1 MGWNKGQQAVLDS
14 LQNDKNVLVSAAA
27 GSGKT
32 AVLVQRIIDTVKEK
46 KAGIDEI
53 LVVTFTRAAAAQMK
67 GKIVKKLEEAAEN
80 CEDEELSKYLYKQLG
95 LSSNADISTIDSF
108 CNRVVKENFNKIG
121 IDPSFSTFD
130 QGEIKLL
137 NSDILDETMDQL
149 YKDDEEVRKVVAAFL
164 KRGIDDSDFKEVILN
179 INRISDGFADPDK
192 WLKECETLP
201 EVLTDEDINQ
211 LPWVKK
217 HVEDI
222 KKRIE
227 CFIKE
232 YKEAIDYL
240 EGLAEFETD
249 KKTLNQ
255 IDKLINLLREDEEFL
270 TSFVIANSLRA
281 MQVAIENHE
290 KWGRM
295 PVTGR
300 ISDIKWIKDMRK
312 NCKETFEKGKLLF
325 FSEEEI
331 RDELK
336 AIVPIVNNLLK
347 CVNCFRANLM
357 EEKKRLRK
365 YEFSDIAHF
374 TYNALFDKE
383 ANAPSTLAK
392 IYSEKYKYIYIDEY
406 QDSSDMQENILNS
419 VARKDENGNI
429 YNIFMVGD
437 VKQSIYR
444 FRQARPQLFLSKEDK
459 YLSDD
464 LCGTILYLNMN
475 YRSSK
480 EILDGV
486 NFIFDKVMRK
496 DFGGIEYDE
505 NVKLNAPDKEIYDVN
520 FPVPEEEIL
529 TSGKPEI
536 LFVKKEAASS
546 ETGEIKEEAESKDKK
561 ETESSKDGKDKEEEE
576 KEELKSEKTLA
587 ELEASVIADRIDE
600 LINGD
605 KPLYIRNEEYDP
617 SKGNGRF
624 RKAEYKDVV
633 ILLRSIRNIKEIT
646 SALGY
651 RKIPVAVDDDSEFF
665 DAVEILTIISIL
677 KCIDNVRQDVPYA
690 SFLLSKITGI
700 TDDEMAYVVSKVK
713 VDNIYLYD
721 RTKKFMDEYINSD
734 FERERMI
741 AGKIKKAL
749 DLIRRWKKVK
759 RYITIAELLEII
771 YRDTDYDIYVSA
783 MPEGNKR
790 LSNLISLKRHAENFE
805 AGNNKGLFDFLRYIE
820 KLKVHSPEFSNNS
833 GLKETGNVVHIT
845 TIHSSKGL
853 EYPVVFV
860 SKLGKK
866 FNENDQKKAV
876 AVSADYH
883 VIPQK
888 IREIGGRIRLKEDGL
903 FRKAINEMDKRE
915 NLYEELRIL
924 YVAFTRAKEKLI
936 LTGTYEVHKND
947 NKGLKYSQLVNATSY
962 MDFIRPVIR
971 DYEEEITS
979 YFDIKIMDSSEFVT
993 GAEYK
998 RAEASVERSKNI
1010 QDIERTLGA
1019 IEVLKEDN
1027 EKIKEEEKRIKERY
1041 EFVYPQ
1047 WKACRTK
1054 AKMSVSEIK
1063 KYNMSQS
1070 EKMSQSRNGPLAD
1083 GPSTDGPSTD
1093 GPSTD
1098 VPPAAKDAAFET
1110 SVSEAMSAER
1120 TSADVLLSERHIPN
1134 ELISETSVSEAM
1146 SAERTSADELPP
1158 ERTSADV
1165 LSSERHIP
1173 DELIS
1178 DTEGSAD
1185 RASMTGERSGARYG
1199 TLMHKV
1205 MELLPFREIKDKDSY
1220 KKLISEI
1227 IDSKEFTDGDREIIN
1242 VWRFMN
1248 FYSDDPASLI
1258 QRMIKADKKGY
1269 LYKERQFVAG
1279 IPADELPFD
1288 APLYEAAL
1296 LESDEDPGDGGRVY
1310 LDLSDIR
1317 DNLSHEDV
1325 VIQGIIDGYFYEESS
1340 DGKMSVILL
1349 DYKTDSVK
1357 DGASLADLYRS
1368 QMYLYAHTLEDITK
1382 LQVSDIILYG
1392 FKKGIGEVKVNIDK
1406 YRR

>member
-32 AVLVQRIIDTVKEK
+32 AVLVQRIIDTVKER

-67 GKIVKKLEEAAEN
+67 GKIVKKLEEEAEK

-121 IDPSFSTFD
+121 IDPSFGTFD
-130 QGEIKLL
+130 QGEKKLL
-137 NSDILDETMDQL
+137 ESDILDETMDEL
-149 YKDDEEVRKVVAAFL
+149 YRNDEEVRKVVAAFL
-164 KRGIDDSDFKEVILN
+164 KRGIDDSDFKEVILK
-179 INRISDGFADPDK
+179 ISGISDGFADPDK
-192 WLKECETLP
+192 WLKECEILP
-201 EVLTDEDINQ
+201 EELTDEDINQ

-227 CFIKE
+227 CYIRD
-232 YKEAIDYL
+232 YKKAVDHL
-240 EGLAEFETD
+240 EGLAEFEQDD
-249 KKTLNQ
+249 KVLKVL
-255 IDKLINLLREDEEFL
+255 DKLIRIYKEDEEFL
-270 TSFVIANSLRA
+270 TSFILAKSLRA
-281 MQVAIENHE
+281 MIIARDSRESWE
-290 KWGRM
+290 RM
-295 PVTGR
+295 PATTKLG
-300 ISDIKWIKDMRK
+300 DIKWIKDIRT
-312 NCKETFEKGKLLF
+312 NCREEFNKGKFLF

-331 RDELK
+331 RNELNT
-336 AIVPIVNNLLK
+336 IVPIVNVLLK
-347 CVNCFRANLM
+347 CVNTFRANLM

-383 ANAPSTLAK
+383 KNAPSKLAEA
-392 IYSEKYKYIYIDEY
+392 YSEKYKYIYIDEY

-419 VARKDENGNI
+419 VARKDENGNL

-444 FRQARPQLFLSKEDK
+444 FRQARPQLFLSKENT
-459 YLSDD
+459 YLSNEIM
-464 LCGTILYLNMN
+464 GTILYLNMN

-486 NFIFDKVMRK
+486 NFIFEKVMRK

-505 NVKLNAPDKEIYDVN
+505 NVKLNAPDKEIYDAN
-520 FPVPEEEIL
+520 FPKPEGAIH

-536 LFVKKEAASS
+536 LIVKKDAEDSKENEGASKD
-546 ETGEIKEEAESKDKK
+546 EVKEEADREPTKP
-561 ETESSKDGKDKEEEE
+561 EM
-576 KEELKSEKTLA
+576 TLA
-587 ELEASVIADRIDE
+587 ECEASVIADRIDE

-605 KPLYIRNEEYDP
+605 DPLYIRNEEYDP
-617 SKGNGRF
+617 SNPDSRF

-646 SALGY
+646 AALGFK
-651 RKIPVAVDDDSEFF
+651 KIPVAVDDDSEFF
-665 DAVEILTIISIL
+665 DAAEILTILSIL
-677 KCIDNVRQDVPYA
+677 KCIDNIRQDVPYA

-700 TDDEMAYVVSKVK
+700 TDEEMAYIVSKIK
-713 VDNIYLYD
+713 IDNTYLFD
-721 RTKKFMDEYINSD
+721 KTKKFMEDYIDSGD
-734 FERERMI
+734 DREREI
-741 AGKIKKAL
+741 AFKLKKAM
-749 DLIRRWKKVK
+749 DLIKRWKKVK

-820 KLKVHSPEFSNNS
+820 KLKIHSKDFSNNS
-833 GLKETGNVVHIT
+833 GLKESGNVVHIT

-866 FNENDQKKAV
+866 FNEEDLKKPV

-883 VIPQK
+883 VIPKK
-888 IREIGGRIRLKEDGL
+888 IREIGGRYRLREDGL

-915 NLYEELRIL
+915 TLYEELRIL

-936 LTGTYEVHKND
+936 LTGTYEVHKTD
-947 NKGLKYSQLVNATSY
+947 KKGLSYSQMVNAISY

-971 DYEEEITS
+971 DYEDEITD
-979 YFDIKIMDSSEFVT
+979 YFDLKIKNYSEFAVC
-993 GAEYK
+993 AEINREK
-998 RAEASVERSKNI
+998 VA
-1010 QDIERTLGA
+1010 IEKDSNVKELDRTLQA
-1019 IEVLKEDN
+1019 IEDLKADN
-1027 EKIKEEEKRIKERY
+1027 GDIKENEKRIKERY
-1041 EFVYPQ
+1041 DFVYPQ
-1047 WKACRTK
+1047 WKATKTK

-1063 KYNMSQS
+1063 KYNINLSTS
-1070 EKMSQSRNGPLAD
+1070 EEEAVNPSAGIALSEEEAVDPSADIAPETDVSKAACLTAGGTYGDGLPAD
-1083 GPSTDGPSTD
+1083 GIMKPSTERPS
-1093 GPSTD
+1093 
-1098 VPPAAKDAAFET
+1098 
-1110 SVSEAMSAER
+1110 
-1120 TSADVLLSERHIPN
+1120 N
-1134 ELISETSVSEAM
+1134 
-1146 SAERTSADELPP
+1146 
-1158 ERTSADV
+1158 
-1165 LSSERHIP
+1165 
-1173 DELIS
+1173 
-1178 DTEGSAD
+1178 
-1185 RASMTGERSGARYG
+1185 GAQYG
-1199 TLMHKV
+1199 TLVHKV
-1205 MELLPFREIKDKDSY
+1205 MELLPFREIKDKESY
-1220 KKLISEI
+1220 KKLIEEI
-1227 IDSKEFTDGDREIIN
+1227 IDSQEFTDQDRQIIN
-1242 VWRFMN
+1242 VWRFIN

-1258 QRMIKADKKGY
+1258 QRMIRADKKGY

-1279 IPADELPFD
+1279 IPADELPYD

-1296 LESDEDPGDGGRVY
+1296 LESDEDPGDGGKVFM
-1310 LDLSDIR
+1310 DLSDIR
-1317 DNLSHEDV
+1317 EKLSHEDV

-1357 DGASLADLYRS
+1357 DGESLANLYRS
-1368 QMYLYAHTLEDITK
+1368 QMYLYAHTIEDITK
-1382 LQVSDIILYG
+1382 LEVSDIILYG

>member
-14 LQNDKNVLVSAAA
+14 LKNDKNVLVSAAA

-32 AVLVQRIIDTVKEK
+32 AVLVQRIIDTVKER

-67 GKIVKKLEEAAEN
+67 GKIVKKLEEAAES

-121 IDPSFSTFD
+121 IDPSFATFD

-137 NSDILDETMDQL
+137 NSDILDETMDEL
-149 YKDDEEVRKVVAAFL
+149 YAEDEEVRKVVSAFL
-164 KRGIDDSDFKEVILN
+164 KRGIDDSDFKEVILK
-179 INRISDGFADPDK
+179 ISSISDGFADPDK
-192 WLKECETLP
+192 WLKECEILP
-201 EVLTDEDINQ
+201 EELTDEDINQ

-227 CFIKE
+227 CYIKD
-232 YKEAIDYL
+232 YKKVINYL
-240 EGLAEFETD
+240 EGLAEFESD
-249 KKTLNQ
+249 DKTLNQ
-255 IDKLINLLREDEEFL
+255 IDKLMILLKEDEEFL

-281 MQVAIENHE
+281 MRVALENHE

-295 PVTGR
+295 PNANR
-300 ISDIKWIKDMRK
+300 IAEVESIKKMR
-312 NCKETFEKGKLLF
+312 NICKEAFDKGKLLF

-331 RDELK
+331 RNELIT
-336 AIVPIVNNLLK
+336 IVPIVNVLLK

-383 ANAPSTLAK
+383 ANAPSALAK

-419 VARKDENGNI
+419 VARKDHNGNI

-444 FRQARPQLFLSKEDK
+444 FRQARPQLFLSKEDT
-459 YLSDD
+459 YLSDE
-464 LCGTILYLNMN
+464 LTGTILYLNMN

-505 NVKLNAPDKEIYDVN
+505 NVKLNAPDKEIYNGN
-520 FPVPEEEIL
+520 FPTPEEDIL

-536 LFVKKEAASS
+536 IFVKKEAGSS
-546 ETGEIKEEAESKDKK
+546 EEGKNKED
-561 ETESSKDGKDKEEEE
+561 KDKEETEKEDGSNEE
-576 KEELKSEKTLA
+576 KPEKTLA

-633 ILLRSIRNIKEIT
+633 ILLRSIRNIKELT
-646 SALGY
+646 AALGY

-665 DAVEILTIISIL
+665 DAAEILTIISIL
-677 KCIDNVRQDVPYA
+677 KCIDNIRQDVPYA

-713 VDNIYLYD
+713 IENTYLYD
-721 RTKKFMDEYINSD
+721 RTKKFVDKFIDSD
-734 FERERMI
+734 LERERVI

-790 LSNLISLKRHAENFE
+790 LGNLISLKRHAESFE
-805 AGNNKGLFDFLRYIE
+805 AGNNKGLFDFLRYLE
-820 KLKVHSPEFSNNS
+820 KLKIHTKEFSNNS

-866 FNENDQKKAV
+866 FNEMDQKKAV

-888 IREIGGRIRLKEDGL
+888 IREIGGKYRLKEDGL
-903 FRKAINEMDKRE
+903 FRKAINGMDKRE
-915 NLYEELRIL
+915 TLYEELRIL

-936 LTGTYEVHKND
+936 LTGTYEVHKSD
-947 NKGLKYSQLVNATSY
+947 NKGLSYSQLVNATSY
-962 MDFIRPVIR
+962 MDFIRPVIC
-971 DYEEEITS
+971 DYEEEIS
-979 YFDIKIMDSSEFVT
+979 DYFDIKIIDSSEFVT
-993 GAEYK
+993 GAENK
-998 RAEASVERSKNI
+998 RTDVAVEKNENI
-1010 QDIERTLGA
+1010 QDIERTLLA

-1027 EKIKEEEKRIKERY
+1027 AKIKEEEKRIKERY

-1047 WKACRTK
+1047 WKAAKTK

-1070 EKMSQSRNGPLAD
+1070 EKMSQSRNGTLAD
-1083 GPSTDGPSTD
+1083 GTLAD

-1120 TSADVLLSERHIPN
+1120 TSADG
-1134 ELISETSVSEAM
+1134 
-1146 SAERTSADELPP
+1146 
-1158 ERTSADV
+1158 

-1173 DELIS
+1173 YELIS
-1178 DTEGSAD
+1178 DSEGSAGRTSLEVKD
-1185 RASMTGERSGARYG
+1185 DGLSSDSEGSVGRASLTGERSGARYG

-1227 IDSKEFTDGDREIIN
+1227 IDSEEFSERDREIIN

-1248 FYSDDPASLI
+1248 FYSDDPTSLI

-1279 IPADELPFD
+1279 IPADELPYD

-1296 LESDEDPGDGGRVY
+1296 LESDEDPGDGGRVFIE
-1310 LDLSDIR
+1310 LSDIR
-1317 DNLSHEDV
+1317 ENLSHEDV

-1349 DYKTDSVK
+1349 DYKTDSVRC
-1357 DGASLADLYRS
+1357 GEELAERYRS
-1368 QMYLYAHTLEDITK
+1368 QMYLYARTLEDITK